1 MEKLKILPIGKIPEE
16 ILKLIA
22 ETLEKTYNLK
32 IEISASIDILK
43 ESYNPSRNQYLAEKI
58 LDFIK
63 KKFSGKN
70 FGVAN
75 VDIYAE
81 GLNFIFGQ
89 AELNGSVGMVS
100 IYRLNPKFYGLPF
113 DKKIFFERIEKEAIH
128 EVGHMLG
135 LTHCKNES
143 CVMSFSN
150 SIFEVDR
157 KSKDLCEK
165 CKKLILNTGNK

>member
-1 MEKLKILPIGKIPEE
+1 MEKLKILPIGKIPGE

-22 ETLEKTYNLK
+22 DTLEKTYNLK
-32 IEISASIDILK
+32 VEISTSINLPK
-43 ESYNPSRNQYLAEKI
+43 ESYNPSRSQYLAEKI
-58 LDFIK
+58 LDFMK

-70 FGVAN
+70 FAVAN
-75 VDIYAE
+75 ADIYAE

-89 AELNGSVGMVS
+89 AELNGGVGIVS

-113 DKKIFFERIEKEAIH
+113 NKKLFFERIEKEAVH

-135 LTHCKNES
+135 LTHCENES

-150 SIFEVDR
+150 SIFEVDK
-157 KSKDLCEK
+157 KSKNLCEK
-165 CKKLILNTGNK
+165 CKKLILKYRK

>member
-22 ETLEKTYNLK
+22 DTLEKTYNLK
-32 IEISASIDILK
+32 VETSASINLPK
-43 ESYNPSRNQYLAEKI
+43 ESYNPSRSQYLAEKI
-58 LDFIK
+58 LDFMK

-70 FGVAN
+70 FAVAN
-75 VDIYAE
+75 ADIYAE

-89 AELNGSVGMVS
+89 AELNGRVGIVS

-113 DKKIFFERIEKEAIH
+113 NKKLFFERIEKEAVH

-135 LTHCKNES
+135 LTHCENES

-150 SIFEVDR
+150 SIFEVDK
-157 KSKDLCEK
+157 KSKNLCEK
-165 CKKLILNTGNK
+165 CKKLILKYRK